1 MSHQLTFADSEF
13 STKRRQTRKE
23 IFLSRMEQI
32 LPWQNMTAVIEPFYP
47 KAGNGRRPYPLE
59 TMLRIH
65 CMQHWYNLSDG
76 AMEDALYEIASMRLF
91 ARLSLDS
98 ALPDRTTIM
107 NFRHLLEQHQLARQL
122 FKTIN
127 RWLAEAGVMMT
138 QGTLVDA
145 TIIEA
150 PSSTKNKE
158 QQRDPEM
165 HQTKKGNQWHFG
177 MKAHIGVDAK
187 SGLTHSLV
195 TTAANEHDL
204 NQLGNTDHSV
214 AKQKFRI
221 TNWSTYNKALINRGS
236 LTFWLDDE
244 AIQAWYESATPSSRG
259 RPQRYSDL
267 AITTVLVIKRVF
279 RLTLRAAQG
288 FIDSIFALMNVP
300 LRCPDYTSVS
310 KRAKSVNVSFK
321 TSTRGEIAHL
331 VIDSTGLKVFGE
343 GEWKVRKHGKERRR
357 IWRKLHLA
365 VDSNTHEVVC
375 ADLSLNNVTD
385 SEAFPGLIR
394 QTHRKIR
401 AAAADGAYD
410 TRLCYDELRRKKIS
424 ALIPPRKGAGYWPGE
439 YADRNRAVAN
449 QRLSGSN
456 ARWKWTTEY
465 NRRSIAETAMY
476 RMKQLLGDSLTL
488 RDYDGQVAEAMAM
501 VRALNRMTK
510 AGMPESVRIA

>member
-1 MSHQLTFADSEF
+1 M
-13 STKRRQTRKE
+13 
-23 IFLSRMEQI
+23 
-32 LPWQNMTAVIEPFYP
+32 
-47 KAGNGRRPYPLE
+47 
-59 TMLRIH
+59 
-65 CMQHWYNLSDG
+65 
-76 AMEDALYEIASMRLF
+76 
-91 ARLSLDS
+91 
-98 ALPDRTTIM
+98 
-107 NFRHLLEQHQLARQL
+107 
-122 FKTIN
+122 
-127 RWLAEAGVMMT
+127 
-138 QGTLVDA
+138 
-145 TIIEA
+145 
-150 PSSTKNKE
+150 
-158 QQRDPEM
+158 
-165 HQTKKGNQWHFG
+165 
-177 MKAHIGVDAK
+177 
-187 SGLTHSLV
+187 
-195 TTAANEHDL
+195 
-204 NQLGNTDHSV
+204 

-221 TNWSTYNKALINRGS
+221 TNWSTYNKALIHRGS

-401 AAAADGAYD
+401 AAAADGAY
-410 TRLCYDELRRKKIS
+410 
-424 ALIPPRKGAGYWPGE
+424 
-439 YADRNRAVAN
+439 
-449 QRLSGSN
+449 
-456 ARWKWTTEY
+456 
-465 NRRSIAETAMY
+465 
-476 RMKQLLGDSLTL
+476 
-488 RDYDGQVAEAMAM
+488 
-501 VRALNRMTK
+501 
-510 AGMPESVRIA
+510 

>member
-1 MSHQLTFADSEF
+1 MKD
-13 STKRRQTRKE
+13 
-23 IFLSRMEQI
+23 QI
-32 LPWQNMTAVIEPFYP
+32 TY
-47 KAGNGRRPYPLE
+47 
-59 TMLRIH
+59 
-65 CMQHWYNLSDG
+65 
-76 AMEDALYEIASMRLF
+76 
-91 ARLSLDS
+91 
-98 ALPDRTTIM
+98 LPDNADR
-107 NFRHLLEQHQLARQL
+107 
-122 FKTIN
+122 
-127 RWLAEAGVMMT
+127 
-138 QGTLVDA
+138 
-145 TIIEA
+145 
-150 PSSTKNKE
+150 
-158 QQRDPEM
+158 
-165 HQTKKGNQWHFG
+165 
-177 MKAHIGVDAK
+177 
-187 SGLTHSLV
+187 
-195 TTAANEHDL
+195 
-204 NQLGNTDHSV
+204 SV
-214 AKQKFRI
+214 AKQKFKI
-221 TNWSTYNKALINRGS
+221 TNWPTYNKALINRGS
-236 LTFWLDDE
+236 ITFWLDDE

-288 FIDSIFALMNVP
+288 FIDSIFTLMNVP

-410 TRLCYDELRRKKIS
+410 TRLCHDELRRKKIS

-439 YADRNRAVAN
+439 YADRNRAVAI